1 MTKRTLPPTYF
12 LASLALMAALAFTLP
27 VAPLLSGW
35 QRAIGLVPIAA
46 GVWLNLAADRAF
58 KELGTTVRPFER
70 SSALATGGVFRLSR
84 NPMYLGMVLMLIGVG
99 VALLLGA
106 LSPPSS
112 PPASRRSS
120 TPASFQPRSRCS
132 PRRSAKRGRRIGIG
146 RGGGSEE
153 AAGRVVDAAEA
164 WR

>member
-1 MTKRTLPPTYF
+1 
-12 LASLALMAALAFTLP
+12 MAALAFTLP

-58 KELGTTVRPFER
+58 EELGTTVRPLER

-84 NPMYLGMVLMLIGVG
+84 NPMYLGMILMLIG

-106 LSPPSS
+106 LSPLLV
-112 PPASRRSS
+112 
-120 TPASFQPRSRCS
+120 
-132 PRRSAKRGRRIGIG
+132 
-146 RGGGSEE
+146 
-153 AAGRVVDAAEA
+153 AAGFAAIIDTRFVPAEEQMLAETFGDAWTAYRDRTRR
-164 WR
+164 WI

>member
-84 NPMYLGMVLMLIGVG
+84 NPMYLGMILMLIG

-106 LSPPSS
+106 LSPLLV
-112 PPASRRSS
+112 
-120 TPASFQPRSRCS
+120 
-132 PRRSAKRGRRIGIG
+132 
-146 RGGGSEE
+146 
-153 AAGRVVDAAEA
+153 AAGFAAIIDTRFVPAEEQMLAETFGDAWTAYRDRTRR
-164 WR
+164 WI

>member
-58 KELGTTVRPFER
+58 KELRTTVRPFER

-84 NPMYLGMVLMLIGVG
+84 NPMYLGMILMLIG

-106 LSPPSS
+106 LSPLLV
-112 PPASRRSS
+112 
-120 TPASFQPRSRCS
+120 
-132 PRRSAKRGRRIGIG
+132 
-146 RGGGSEE
+146 
-153 AAGRVVDAAEA
+153 AAGFAAIIDTRFVPAEEQMLAETFGDAWTAYRDRTRR
-164 WR
+164 WI